1 MLIIRG
7 VSPVRFHNRPVSP
20 GVEMMFFPKKAL
32 SKLYNHTSLRQ
43 ANGVVSFSVKNR
55 LSPATVFGI
64 SRVAIHGRDIPV
76 DKGTVT
82 CNNAPPMLLSEV
94 SLDNPIDFPL
104 GDMLTFKLILEPLS
118 EGEHNY

>member
-1 MLIIRG
+1 
-7 VSPVRFHNRPVSP
+7 
-20 GVEMMFFPKKAL
+20 MMFFPKKAL

-55 LSPATVFGI
+55 LSPATVFEI
-64 SRVAIHGRDIPV
+64 SRVAIHGRDIPI

-94 SLDNPIDFPL
+94 SLENPIDFPL